1 MMVEPNPPDSERKIT
16 HRISTMNRSQTE
28 EESVFRRSETG
39 ATKFD
44 PEEFKRR
51 LQDSLL
57 VLAKVDPSTYEEN
70 ALLGRSSFNDSNQ
83 LVDDYSNKKPIPAI
97 NVNRPG
103 RRQKRSQMG
112 SDASPEKSS

>member
-1 MMVEPNPPDSERKIT
+1 MVEPNPPDSERKIT
-16 HRISTMNRSQTE
+16 QRISTMNRSQTE

-44 PEEFKRR
+44 PEEFKKR
-51 LQDSLL
+51 LQDSLM
-57 VLAKVDPSTYEEN
+57 VLAKVNPNTYEEN

-83 LVDDYSNKKPIPAI
+83 LIDDYSNKKPG
-97 NVNRPG
+97 NRPG

>member
-1 MMVEPNPPDSERKIT
+1 
-16 HRISTMNRSQTE
+16 MNRSHTE
-28 EESVFRRSETG
+28 EESYFKRSETG
-39 ATKFD
+39 AAKFD
-44 PEEFKRR
+44 PEDFKKK

-83 LVDDYSNKKPIPAI
+83 LVDDLSNRVPIPAI

-103 RRQKRSQMG
+103 RRQKRSQME
-112 SDASPEKSS
+112 SDVSP